1 MTIQEST
8 FHPLPPQERIQ
19 AAIQKQRDHINDLTS
34 YLCYLIPL
42 AEKRGAKVYEVAAR
56 SLAESGVDVTA
67 DRLRELAAYLTSPE
81 GEENYRAARLS
92 HTGLFLTT
100 VKDVV
105 R

>member
-8 FHPLPPQERIQ
+8 FHPLPPREAIE
-19 AAIQKQRDHINDLTS
+19 AAIKKQRDHIKDLTS

-42 AEKRGAKVYEVAAR
+42 AEKCGDKVYDIAAR
-56 SLAESGVDVTA
+56 SLSDSGVEVTA
-67 DRLRELAAYLTSPE
+67 ARLKELATYLTSPE
-81 GEENYRAARLS
+81 GEEDFRKARLS